1 MKALIC
7 WACLP
12 GQFQK
17 LFAFL
22 LGPHTDQSIQTLLRV
37 CQGSGY
43 PLLTNHLGKSC
54 KPPLPEEYNIRIDLE
69 DIHCWQVS

>member
-1 MKALIC
+1 M
-7 WACLP
+7 
-12 GQFQK
+12 
-17 LFAFL
+17 
-22 LGPHTDQSIQTLLRV
+22 

-69 DIHCWQVS
+69 DIHTVDKFPSSCVEVHIMKLQLQTHP